1 MFKELSDFTKTGYP
15 YQVRQH
21 AFGYLYQI
29 DTFTEANFKDLMQGV
44 FHPVWQFQKFCR
56 ELLDTLMDSEQ
67 HKKVILNLVEDF
79 SIKEK
84 TFFNNR
90 Y

>member
-1 MFKELSDFTKTGYP
+1 
-15 YQVRQH
+15 VREN

-29 DTFTEANFKDLMQGV
+29 DTFSNENYKDLMEGV
-44 FHPVWQFQKFCR
+44 FHPVWQFKKFCR
-56 ELLDTLMDSEQ
+56 ELMDTLMNSEK
-67 HKKVILNLVEDF
+67 HSKALNKLAQDF
-79 SIKEK
+79 SIREK